1 MALGHSFANQ
11 YQSMEV
17 KTADPLELVI
27 LLYKGAIKEARL
39 AKRHMGE
46 GKTGP
51 RVTSINRAIAIIGE
65 LQATLDSKRG
75 GEIARSLDRLYEYM
89 IRRLTTANLRRDE
102 EPLEEVA
109 RLLEDLLSGWE
120 RAHATK
126 QEDEKEAGRVKMQP
140 TGMRDRLTLTRGGQ
154 PVSISY

>member
-1 MALGHSFANQ
+1 MALGHSFTHQ

-17 KTADPLELVI
+17 KAADPLELII

-39 AKRHMGE
+39 ARKHMIE
-46 GKTGP
+46 GTTGP
-51 RVTSINRAIAIIGE
+51 RVTSINKAIAIIGE

-120 RAHATK
+120 GAHAR
-126 QEDEKEAGRVKMQP
+126 QESEKEADRVNMPP

-154 PVSISY
+154 SVSVSY